1 MKNNHQN
8 IDDVQELFLK
18 EEPSDTI
25 ISSVLPE
32 QQEVN
37 LFADEDEA
45 SAPAQPQLDEQQ
57 YLETYKQQ
65 DVTEGIHVPLLG
77 KKSADA
83 HRRTLSILFFVF
95 ALAAIGLGIYTFIQ
109 GSGARNQLAA
119 TGSLQLNAARLSRS
133 VNAAMTGDEAAFA
146 EVKDSYSNISRSMAQ
161 LGSAGGN
168 SMTLIQKNL
177 GSSLAPAIETVA
189 AQQKTLQPLLAAAQ
203 GAHADVSAVQEQV
216 DALKT
221 ALIQRNAPASQTIA
235 VGDIGMLVERLEK
248 SAHLL
253 LSTAH
258 VSDAAAQQLGKDL
271 NTVESL
277 LKTLAAGDN
286 ALGIAPLQAGELATL
301 EKLSQAYA
309 PLKTKLSSLQQN
321 EQALTELRQ
330 AHDRII
336 AGVQGAMPNILALS
350 QLLSSS
356 SDDTDPIMAWSLYAG
371 IALCCLLALLAVY
384 GIVYVS
390 QADARQMQLMQ
401 KVAEDENSRN
411 QTAILRLM
419 DELQNIA
426 DGDLT
431 HEATVTEEITGAIA
445 DSVNNTV
452 EEWRTLVGN
461 VQNTADKVVQTTAD
475 VELTSAILL
484 EASAEQLQAI
494 RDTGQ
499 SVLEMAKRINAASYQ
514 AKDSALVALRARQA
528 AADGH
533 KAVQDSIH
541 GMNLIRDQI
550 QDTSKRIKRLGESSQ
565 EIGEIT
571 ELISDITE
579 QTNVLALNAAI
590 QAASAGEAGRG
601 FSVVAEEVQRLAERS
616 AEATQQ
622 IAALVKTIQ
631 NDTHDAI
638 AAMERSTQEVVQ
650 GATLSDN
657 AGKALEEIDRVS
669 NKLSDLIQQ
678 ISATTS
684 EEASQANT
692 VASSIQQIFST
703 TEQAAEGTRTT
714 DLTIRELAKVAQEL
728 RASIARFK
736 IK

>member
-1 MKNNHQN
+1 MKENHPNNDSQ
-8 IDDVQELFLK
+8 DLFLA
-18 EEPSDTI
+18 EDPSDTI
-25 ISSVLPE
+25 IG
-32 QQEVN
+32 
-37 LFADEDEA
+37 
-45 SAPAQPQLDEQQ
+45 SAPPASDSEIFSDEPETNLGAPLQPQLDEQQ
-57 YLETYKQQ
+57 YLEAYKHKSVA
-65 DVTEGIHVPLLG
+65 DGVSLALLG
-77 KKSADA
+77 TRPAAA
-83 HRRTLSILFFVF
+83 HRRTFATLAILLF
-95 ALAAIGLGIYTFIQ
+95 LAAIGLGVYAFNR
-109 GSGARNQLAA
+109 GSTARSQLTAA
-119 TGSLQLNAARLSRS
+119 GSLQLNAARLSHS
-133 VNAAMTGDEAAFA
+133 VNAAVAGDEAAFA
-146 EVKDSYSNISRSMAQ
+146 EVKDSYQNISRSLAQ
-161 LGSAGGN
+161 LGSGKSVA
-168 SMTLIQKNL
+168 LIQKNL
-177 GSSLAPAIETVA
+177 GSALAPEVETLV
-189 AQQKTLQPLLAAAQ
+189 AQQRTLQPLIAAANS
-203 GAHADVSAVQEQV
+203 AHADVHAMQAQV

-221 ALIQRNAPASQTIA
+221 ALLQRNAPANQIMA
-235 VGDIGMLVERLEK
+235 VADIGLLTERAEK
-248 SAHLL
+248 SADRLL
-253 LSTAH
+253 R
-258 VSDAAAQQLGKDL
+258 AAANAPEASQQLAKDL
-271 NTVESL
+271 SAIEALRQILAEGDS
-277 LKTLAAGDN
+277 TLGVAA
-286 ALGIAPLQAGELATL
+286 LQAEEQAAL
-301 EKLSQAYA
+301 EKLGQAYEPFKRKVA
-309 PLKTKLSSLQQN
+309 SLLQH
-321 EQALTELRQ
+321 EQALAALRQ
-330 AHDRII
+330 AHGRII

-356 SDDTDPIMAWSLYAG
+356 PGELDPVTAWWPYAG
-371 IALCCLLALLAVY
+371 MALCGLLALLCVY

-390 QADARQMQLMQ
+390 QADSRRMEMQQ
-401 KVAEDENSRN
+401 KLAEAENSRN
-411 QTAILRLM
+411 QSAILLLM

-431 HEATVTEEITGAIA
+431 REATVTEEITGAIA

-461 VQNTADKVVQTTAD
+461 VQVTADKVVQTSAD

-528 AADGH
+528 ASDGH
-533 KAVQDSIH
+533 KAVLDSIN
-541 GMNLIRDQI
+541 GMNHIRDQI

-616 AEATQQ
+616 AEATRQ
-622 IAALVKTIQ
+622 IAELVKTIQ

-638 AAMERSTQEVVQ
+638 VAMERSTQEVVQ
-650 GATLSDN
+650 GAALSDN

-684 EEASQANT
+684 EEANQANA
-692 VASSIQQIFST
+692 VASSIQQIFSV
-703 TEQAAEGTRTT
+703 TEQATEGTRTT
-714 DLTIRELAKVAQEL
+714 DQTVRELAKVAQEL
-728 RASIARFK
+728 RASISRFK
-736 IK
+736 IQ